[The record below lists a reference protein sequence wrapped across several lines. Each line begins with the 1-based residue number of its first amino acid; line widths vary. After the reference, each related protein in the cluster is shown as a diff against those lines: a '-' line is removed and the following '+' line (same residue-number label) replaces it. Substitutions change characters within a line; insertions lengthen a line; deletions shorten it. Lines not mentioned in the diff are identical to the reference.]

1 MKSLIKQSINI
12 ALTFLSL
19 LLLSC
24 ATTGQF
30 QRYTQGSVI
39 DSGFC
44 SITGPPGD
52 GWFVSI
58 QKDLSGTIDFQ
69 KRHVSQSTGLVD
81 EYTSIRVFR
90 NWITDEK
97 LRRLSEEEVAD
108 DFRRMEEVGM
118 WKMGVMRGQYLLTD
132 VKKDTTTIGDKKI
145 YFMSYKTSHLSQGPT
160 RQKVIADSVLY
171 LFFPDD
177 FKESHFFYCFL
188 MAHSFIEGT
197 LEKGDLTPVIP
208 VINSLKIK

>member
-81 EYTSIRVFR
+81 ESIGIRVFR
-90 NWITDEK
+90 NLVTDEK

-132 VKKDTTTIGDKKI
+132 VKKDTTTIGEKKL
-145 YFMSYKTSHLSQGPT
+145 YLMSYRTSGLSKGPT
-160 RQKVIADSVLY
+160 RQKWTNDSVLY
-171 LFFPDD
+171 LFFPAD
-177 FKESHFFYCFL
+177 FEESHFFYCFL
-188 MAHSFIEGT
+188 MSHLFIEGT

>member
-1 MKSLIKQSINI
+1 MKSPMKPSIKI
-12 ALTFLSL
+12 APLLFFL

-30 QRYTQGSVI
+30 QRYTQGSII
-39 DSGFC
+39 DMESY

-52 GWFVSI
+52 GWSVNI
-58 QKDLSGTIDFQ
+58 QKDRGTIDFKKQ
-69 KRHVSQSTGLVD
+69 HVSQSTGLVD
-81 EYTSIRVFR
+81 GYTSIRVFR

-108 DFRRMEEVGM
+108 DFRKMEEVGM

-132 VKKDTTTIGDKKI
+132 VGKDTTTIGDKKL
-145 YFMSYKTSHLSQGPT
+145 YFMSYRTSGLSQGPT
-160 RQKVIADSVLY
+160 RQKWTNDSVLY
-171 LFFPDD
+171 LFFPPD

-188 MAHSFIEGT
+188 MAHAFIEGT
-197 LEKGDLTPVIP
+197 REKGDLTPVIP
-208 VINSLKIK
+208 VIKSLKIK